1 MPLRPPSQATRYVP
15 ASVSVAPLAT
25 SRTTARTPSAFC
37 SIVSRRV
44 PYLISTPGSSPAVRA
59 SNGTKE
65 NLDRNAGP
73 SGVRGVYTP
82 EDRLVIP

>member
-15 ASVSVAPLAT
+15 ANVSVAPLAT
-25 SRTTARTPSAFC
+25 SRTTATTPSESC
-37 SIVSRRV
+37 STVSRRV
-44 PYLISTPGSSPAVRA
+44 PYLISTPGSSLAVRA
-59 SNGTKE
+59 SNGTNE

-82 EDRLVIP
+82 GDRLVTP